1 MENKELTT
9 EEVKVLKL
17 AVTDAYFLAGSV
29 ERANRKFETAF
40 RTMEKAKQ
48 YQAAG
53 RKAYKKAMYWDFIS
67 ALWWFV
73 STVMWF
79 LR

>member
-1 MENKELTT
+1 MMNEINETEL
-9 EEVKVLKL
+9 KVLKS
-17 AVTDAYFLAGSV
+17 AAQDAYFLAGSV

-40 RTMEKAKQ
+40 LVMEKAKQ

-53 RKAYKKAMYWDFIS
+53 KNAYKKAMYWCFIS
-67 ALWWFV
+67 ALWWLV